1 MKYFKLF
8 LKNHK
13 GKLFLAI
20 LLLLCSV
27 VGTLL
32 IPTLIANV
40 VDHGILQGDMKIITR
55 IGLQMLLVALAGS
68 AVSVF
73 SSWVTSDLGALFGRE
88 MRSKLFQKIQ
98 ELSIHQFDQLG
109 VSSLLTRSTS
119 DITNLQQTLGM
130 MLQMVAP
137 APLILVVSM
146 IMTSMISPMIAMIQF
161 ASIVLMLLAS
171 VVLLK
176 KSNALSR
183 SIQRRLDHINKVVR
197 ESITGV
203 RVIRAFGNEAYEEH
217 RSGKAYKSYAENMIR
232 LNRLFAVATPIVWL
246 AMGAV
251 MLVILGLGGAFSL
264 KGTMAVGQI
273 TAVIE
278 YTTMT
283 MGYLISAASV
293 FTTLPKT
300 LTCLGR
306 LQEVLDT
313 EPAVKD
319 NNAAP
324 MRTLKRLEDKIVA
337 FDHVTFSYPGA
348 EEPVIHDLS
357 FKMMPGQTTAV
368 IGSTGSG
375 KSTLAD
381 LLLRIHDIQQGSIT
395 IGGTDIRVLS
405 QKALRKRI
413 GCVPQKA
420 FLFSGTI
427 ADNLRMGREHA
438 TNEELWTALRIAQ
451 AEDFVKKLPKG
462 LDSPVAQGGTNF
474 SGGQRQ
480 RLSIARALV
489 KNADVF
495 LFDDS
500 FSALDVKTDAALRT
514 ALRQYV
520 KAPAKLVIAQRV
532 SSIMDAD
539 QILVLDQGRLVGI
552 GTHDALLEN
561 CEVYRAIAESQMN
574 ERGA

>member
-8 LKNHK
+8 LMNHK

-32 IPTLIANV
+32 IPALIANV
-40 VDHGILQGDMKIITR
+40 VDHGILQGDMKVITR
-55 IGLQMLLVALAGS
+55 VGLQMLLVALAGS
-68 AVSVF
+68 AFSVF

-88 MRSKLFQKIQ
+88 IRTRLFQKIQ

-176 KSNALSR
+176 KSNTLSR

-203 RVIRAFGNEAYEEH
+203 RVIRSFGNETYEEH
-217 RSGKAYKSYAENMIR
+217 RSGKAYEGYAENMIH
-232 LNRLFAVATPIVWL
+232 LNRLFAVATPMVWL

-251 MLVILGLGGAFSL
+251 MMVILGLGGAFSL

-293 FTTLPKT
+293 FATLPKT
-300 LTCLGR
+300 LACLGR

-313 EPAVKD
+313 EPAIRD
-319 NNAAP
+319 NDATS
-324 MRTLKRLEDKIVA
+324 MRTLKRLEEEIVT
-337 FDHVTFSYPGA
+337 FNHVTFSYPGA
-348 EEPVIHDLS
+348 EEPVIHNLS

-405 QKALRKRI
+405 QKVLRERI

-427 ADNLRMGREHA
+427 ADNLRMGREQA
-438 TNEELWTALRIAQ
+438 TDEELWTALRIAQ

-514 ALRQYV
+514 ALRKNV

-552 GTHDALLEN
+552 GTHDTLLEN

>member
-8 LKNHK
+8 LMNHK

-32 IPTLIANV
+32 IPALIANV
-40 VDHGILQGDMKIITR
+40 VDHGILQGDMKVITR
-55 IGLQMLLVALAGS
+55 VGLQMLLVALAGS
-68 AVSVF
+68 AFSVF

-88 MRSKLFQKIQ
+88 IRTRLFQKIQ

-176 KSNALSR
+176 KSNTLSR

-203 RVIRAFGNEAYEEH
+203 RVIRSFGNETYEEH
-217 RSGKAYKSYAENMIR
+217 RSGKAYEGYAENMIH
-232 LNRLFAVATPIVWL
+232 LNRLFAVATPMVWL

-251 MLVILGLGGAFSL
+251 MMVILGLGGAFSL

-293 FTTLPKT
+293 FATLPKT
-300 LTCLGR
+300 LACLGR

-313 EPAVKD
+313 EPAIRD
-319 NNAAP
+319 NDATS
-324 MRTLKRLEDKIVA
+324 MRTLKRLEEEIVT
-337 FDHVTFSYPGA
+337 FNHVTFSYPGA
-348 EEPVIHDLS
+348 EEPVIHNLS

-395 IGGTDIRVLS
+395 IGGTDIRVFS
-405 QKALRKRI
+405 QKVLRERI

-427 ADNLRMGREHA
+427 ADNLRMGREQA
-438 TNEELWTALRIAQ
+438 TDEELWTALRIAQ

-514 ALRQYV
+514 ALRKNV

-552 GTHDALLEN
+552 GTHDTLLEN

>member
-1 MKYFKLF
+1 MKYFKIF
-8 LKNHK
+8 LKSHK
-13 GKLFLAI
+13 GKLFLSV

-40 VDHGILQGDMKIITR
+40 VDQGILQGDVKVITR
-55 IGLQMLLVALAGS
+55 VGLQMLLVALAGS
-68 AVSVF
+68 AISVF

-88 MRSKLFQKIQ
+88 MRSKLFKKIQ
-98 ELSIHQFDQLG
+98 ELSVHQFDQLG

-130 MLQMVAP
+130 MLQIVAP
-137 APLILVVSM
+137 APLILVASM
-146 IMTSMISPMIAMIQF
+146 IMTFMISPMIALIQF
-161 ASIVLMLLAS
+161 ASIVLMMLAS

-183 SIQRRLDHINKVVR
+183 SIQRRLDLINKVVR

-217 RSGKAYKSYAENMIR
+217 RSGKAYESYAENMIH
-232 LNRLFAVATPIVWL
+232 LNRLFAVATPMIWL

-283 MGYLISAASV
+283 MGYLISAASA

-300 LTCLGR
+300 LACLGR
-306 LQEVLDT
+306 LQEVLDM
-313 EPAVKD
+313 EPAIKD
-319 NNAAP
+319 NDIAP
-324 MRTLKRLEDKIVA
+324 GKKLKQQEDAIVA
-337 FDHVTFSYPGA
+337 FNHVSFSYPGA

-357 FKMMPGQTTAV
+357 FKIMPGQTTAV

-375 KSTLAD
+375 KSTIAD

-395 IGGTDIRVLS
+395 LGGTDIRSLS
-405 QKALRKRI
+405 QQSLRDRI

-427 ADNLRMGREHA
+427 ADNLRMG
-438 TNEELWTALRIAQ
+438 NEQAADRDLWTALRIAQ
-451 AEDFVKKLPKG
+451 AENFVKGLPKG
-462 LDSPVAQGGTNF
+462 LNSPVAQGGTNF

-489 KNADVF
+489 KKADVF

-514 ALRQYV
+514 ALRQNV
-520 KAPAKLVIAQRV
+520 KTSAKLVIAQRI
-532 SSIMDAD
+532 SSILDAD
-539 QILVLDQGRLVGI
+539 QILVLDKGCLVGI
-552 GTHDALLEN
+552 GTHDILLKN
-561 CEVYRAIAESQMN
+561 CSVYRAIAESQMN
-574 ERGA
+574 EREA

>member
-8 LKNHK
+8 LKIHK

-32 IPTLIANV
+32 IPALIANV
-40 VDHGILQGDMKIITR
+40 VDQGILQGDMKVIAR
-55 IGLQMLLVALAGS
+55 VGLQMLLVALAGS
-68 AVSVF
+68 AVSVY

-88 MRSKLFQKIQ
+88 MRTKLFQKIQ

-137 APLILVVSM
+137 APLILVASM
-146 IMTSMISPMIAMIQF
+146 IMTSMISPMIAMIQL
-161 ASIVLMLLAS
+161 ASIVLILLAS
-171 VVLLK
+171 AVLLK

-217 RSGKAYKSYAENMIR
+217 RSGEAYENYAGNMIR
-232 LNRLFAVATPIVWL
+232 LNRLFAVATPMVWI

-283 MGYLISAASV
+283 MGYLISAAAV

-300 LTCLGR
+300 LACLRR

-313 EPAVKD
+313 EPAIKD
-319 NNAAP
+319 NDAVP
-324 MRTLKRLEDKIVA
+324 MRTLKRLEDAIVT
-337 FDHVTFSYPGA
+337 FDHVSFSYPGA

-357 FKMMPGQTTAV
+357 FEMLPGQTTAV

-381 LLLRIHDIQQGSIT
+381 LLLRVHDIQQGSIT
-395 IGGTDIRVLS
+395 IGGTDIRSLS
-405 QKALRKRI
+405 QQSLRERI

-427 ADNLRMGREHA
+427 ADNLRMGREQA
-438 TNEELWTALRIAQ
+438 TDEELWTALRIAQ
-451 AEDFVKKLPKG
+451 AETFVKGLPKG
-462 LDSPVAQGGTNF
+462 LDAPVAQGGTNF

-489 KNADVF
+489 KKVDVF

-514 ALRQYV
+514 ALRQNV

-539 QILVLDQGRLVGI
+539 QILVLDKGRLVGI
-552 GTHDALLEN
+552 GTHDALLKN
-561 CEVYRAIAESQMN
+561 CGIYRAIAESQMN
-574 ERGA
+574 ERGE

>member
-8 LKNHK
+8 LMNHK

-32 IPTLIANV
+32 IPALIANV
-40 VDHGILQGDMKIITR
+40 VDHGILQGDMKVITR
-55 IGLQMLLVALAGS
+55 VGLQMLLVALAGS
-68 AVSVF
+68 AFSVF

-88 MRSKLFQKIQ
+88 IRTRLFQKIQ

-176 KSNALSR
+176 KSNTLSR

-203 RVIRAFGNEAYEEH
+203 RVIRSFGNETYEEH
-217 RSGKAYKSYAENMIR
+217 RSGKAYEGYAENMIH
-232 LNRLFAVATPIVWL
+232 LNRLFAVATPMVWL

-251 MLVILGLGGAFSL
+251 MMVILGLGGAFSL

-293 FTTLPKT
+293 FATLPKT
-300 LTCLGR
+300 LACLGR

-313 EPAVKD
+313 EPAIRD
-319 NNAAP
+319 NDATS
-324 MRTLKRLEDKIVA
+324 MRTLKRLEEEIVT
-337 FDHVTFSYPGA
+337 FNHVTFSYPGA
-348 EEPVIHDLS
+348 EEPVIHNLS

-405 QKALRKRI
+405 QKVLRERI

-427 ADNLRMGREHA
+427 ADNLRMGREQA
-438 TNEELWTALRIAQ
+438 TDEELWTALRIAQ

-514 ALRQYV
+514 SLRKNV

-552 GTHDALLEN
+552 GTHDTLLEN